1 MPTNFISL
9 ETKGVQRM
17 VNRMQQGDLV
27 AQQLLVGT
35 MQQAVDLT
43 AANAA
48 VPAPTS
54 EANQPPTPYYVRDVG
69 TQYADHNRGESQ
81 HLSKNWGG
89 VVEIR
94 DEGVVGKVSPRSVT
108 YAKYVH
114 GLTSQIE
121 AHRRRQWRNVGKITS
136 DVRRRVVELFG
147 QSAKRFGRYLKT
159 GKL

>member
-1 MPTNFISL
+1 MPTNFIDI

-17 VNRMQQGDLV
+17 INRMQQGDLV

-48 VPAPTS
+48 VPAPLS
-54 EANQPPTPYYVRDVG
+54 EANQPPTPYYIRDVG

-81 HLSKNWGG
+81 HLSKSWAG

-94 DEGVVGKVSPRSVT
+94 DEGVVGKVAPRNVT

-114 GLTSQIE
+114 GMTSQLPK
-121 AHRRRQWRNVGKITS
+121 HRGRGWRNVGKITS
-136 DVRRRVVELFG
+136 NVRRRVLELF
-147 QSAKRFGRYLKT
+147 SATSRRFVRYLRT
-159 GKL
+159 GKI